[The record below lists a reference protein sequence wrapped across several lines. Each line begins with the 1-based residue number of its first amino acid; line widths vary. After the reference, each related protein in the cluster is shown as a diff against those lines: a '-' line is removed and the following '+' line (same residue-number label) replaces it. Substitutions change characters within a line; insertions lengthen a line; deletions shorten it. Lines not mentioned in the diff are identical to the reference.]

1 MAQDNRIL
9 GFVTP
14 ADLVALMRETGHIS
28 VQESAVSDGK
38 PVIHAALKVIN
49 ANTGE
54 QLPGG
59 LPFSVVMFKH
69 PSESGYSNI
78 AIGTIVP
85 AAELDIHLPHDY
97 FNFCNQRLRFM
108 RVFPLDERSFVIQ
121 MDLVLRNATREYV
134 KFNFGLWG
142 ALFSQVLYGLIG
154 RGRDSLVQAAEAYA
168 ATDVSQQ
175 YVSTVTA
182 ADTTAAVEASTVEEI
197 AAGGDSLGPLPE
209 LVLEAEAEAPAE
221 AAKPV
226 TPEPVSE
233 PAPVEPEGP
242 FSEIPPADQK
252 LEEAEVPS
260 EHVMMTAEPAEGKD
274 TPAAEIVADHPGE
287 AEAVS
292 VAQRDALLEPAVI
305 EDAAAIKHDEKAIL
319 ETITEGRH

>member
-1 MAQDNRIL
+1 MAQDNKVL

-14 ADLVALMRETGHIS
+14 ADLIALMRETGHIA

-38 PVIHAALKVIN
+38 PVIHAALKVMN
-49 ANTGE
+49 AKTGD
-54 QLPGG
+54 QIPGG

-69 PSESGYSNI
+69 PSEAGYSNI

-85 AAELDIHLPHDY
+85 AAELDIHLPRDY

-121 MDLVLRNATREYV
+121 MDLILRNATREYV

-142 ALFSQVLYGLIG
+142 ALFSQVLYELIG
-154 RGRDSLVQAAEAYA
+154 RGRDSLEHAAEAYA

-182 ADTTAAVEASTVEEI
+182 SDAAAPVEASVVEDVPTGN
-197 AAGGDSLGPLPE
+197 AASEQE
-209 LVLEAEAEAPAE
+209 LVLEPAAEIPAE
-221 AAKPV
+221 AAVETEAPATV
-226 TPEPVSE
+226 APE
-233 PAPVEPEGP
+233 AVEPEGP
-242 FSEIPPADQK
+242 FSEIPAAEQK
-252 LEEAEVPS
+252 LEEAEAPS

-274 TPAAEIVADHPGE
+274 TPEISEAECVVAAEHNAPLE
-287 AEAVS
+287 P
-292 VAQRDALLEPAVI
+292 ALLEEAP
-305 EDAAAIKHDEKAIL
+305 AAANEDKAIL
-319 ETITEGRH
+319 ETIAEGRR